1 MLTKLKRWTY
11 INPVEDNVT
20 EKSSGKGDSPLKPP
34 WRGLRLYK
42 LQPKRFMQACVYYKD
57 TKHRSID
64 VLRSLEW
71 MRSVKY
77 FMRKDCAL
85 ITPEQ
90 DIAQMGVG
98 ANKVSSMQSKTS
110 HVKKKTD
117 TLHKNANGSCD
128 MSSCYLSKNLIPSIV
143 EQRSGQ
149 FLCICPVFR
158 PNVDW

>member
-110 HVKKKTD
+110 HVKKKNRYTPQECQR
-117 TLHKNANGSCD
+117 LMWHVQL
-128 MSSCYLSKNLIPSIV
+128 LSFKEFNPQHCWTKERAIPMHLPC
-143 EQRSGQ
+143 
-149 FLCICPVFR
+149 F
-158 PNVDW
+158 